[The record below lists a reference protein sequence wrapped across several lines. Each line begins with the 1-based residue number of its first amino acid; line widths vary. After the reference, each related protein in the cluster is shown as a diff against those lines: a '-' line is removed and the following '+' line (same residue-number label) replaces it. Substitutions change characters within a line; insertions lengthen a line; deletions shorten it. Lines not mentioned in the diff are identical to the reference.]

1 MPGPRAAAILVS
13 PMQQAMLERL
23 QRRQTADQRLVRRA
37 AILLALAADP
47 CVGAVARR
55 LGLTRLTVR
64 LWRDRWREATPA
76 LQQAEPDQASPQ
88 QLLALIHDLLGD
100 DDRPGTPATFT
111 PEQIVQVV
119 AVACEPPEKSGRP
132 LDHWT
137 ARELADEVKK
147 RRIVSDISPRT
158 VGRFLKGGRAAAAPQ
173 PLLAE
178 RQPRRP
184 GGVCPAGGHGL

>member
-1 MPGPRAAAILVS
+1 
-13 PMQQAMLERL
+13 MQQALLERL

-47 CVGAVARR
+47 CVQVVARQ

-64 LWRDRWREATPA
+64 LWRDRWRQATPA
-76 LQQAEPDQASPQ
+76 LQQAEQDQASPQ
-88 QLLALIHDLLGD
+88 QLLALIHDLLSD

-137 ARELADEVKK
+137 AREVADEVKK
-147 RRIVSDISPRT
+147 RRIVPAISPRT
-158 VGRFLKGGRAAAAPQ
+158 VGRFLKGGRAAAAPK

-184 GGVCPAGGHGL
+184 GGICPAGGHGL

>member
-47 CVGAVARR
+47 CVGAAAPAPWVGAVAGR
-55 LGLTRLTVR
+55 LGFPRLTVR

-76 LQQAEPDQASPQ
+76 VQQAEQDQASPQ
-88 QLLALIHDLLGD
+88 QLLALTQDLLGD

-132 LDHWT
+132 LHHWPAEGL
-137 ARELADEVKK
+137 AREGKK
-147 RRIVSDISPRT
+147 RRNVPDISPRT
-158 VGRFLKGGRAAAAPQ
+158 AA
-173 PLLAE
+173 
-178 RQPRRP
+178 R
-184 GGVCPAGGHGL
+184 CFK

>member
-1 MPGPRAAAILVS
+1 
-13 PMQQAMLERL
+13 MQQALLERL

-47 CVGAVARR
+47 CVQAVARR

-76 LQQAEPDQASPQ
+76 LQQAEQGQASPQ
-88 QLLALIHDLLGD
+88 QLLALIHDLLSD
-100 DDRPGTPATFT
+100 DDRPGAPATFT

-137 ARELADEVKK
+137 ARELADEVNAPLGQ
-147 RRIVSDISPRT
+147 SPGLLIGRT
-158 VGRFLKGGRAAAAPQ
+158 DRGHLLGERLRVFGVGVQPVAAAMRLQFGPHLKSYAGK
-173 PLLAE
+173 LRL
-178 RQPRRP
+178 RQ
-184 GGVCPAGGHGL
+184 G